1 MLSHSLRSDIYIFG
15 LDKILSALPDCLINA
30 DSLDERMWLISVGRM
45 PNTEGL
51 NLEKVESC
59 LKILESQNI
68 NQKRILNI
76 VQDYKSENV
85 SEKIVRIIL
94 SYTDYVN
101 QFIWKK

>member
-1 MLSHSLRSDIYIFG
+1 
-15 LDKILSALPDCLINA
+15 
-30 DSLDERMWLISVGRM
+30 M
-45 PNTEGL
+45 PGL

-59 LKILESQNI
+59 LKVLESQKSY
-68 NQKRILNI
+68 QKRILNI
-76 VQDYKSENV
+76 VQDYKSETV

>member
-1 MLSHSLRSDIYIFG
+1 M
-15 LDKILSALPDCLINA
+15 CLISYQMK
-30 DSLDERMWLISVGRM
+30 DSRKF
-45 PNTEGL
+45 
-51 NLEKVESC
+51 NLCAESC

-76 VQDYKSENV
+76 VQDYKSESV

-101 QFIWKK
+101 KFIWKK